1 MYEVKL
7 SVEFVELGKFQFK
20 NIEMAARFVEFALE
34 TYAGE
39 KEIKAELTR
48 VKDKAKEAVVNQ

>member
-7 SVEFVELGKFQFK
+7 SVEFVELGKFRFK

-39 KEIKAELTR
+39 KEIKAELSR
-48 VKDKAKEAVVNQ
+48 VKEEVKQ